1 MSELLLTRTAK
12 SPSRA
17 VMRTAQRAHTR
28 IFIHIILNAYIYIHI
43 YISKMGPGF
52 KKTAILVQDGLYT
65 AGTASSNYI
74 RSLLKVLEQQGQVYR
89 FRHTLKTFGI

>member
-28 IFIHIILNAYIYIHI
+28 IFIHIILNANIYI

-65 AGTASSNYI
+65 AGTASSNCI

-89 FRHTLKTFGI
+89 FQHTLKTFGI